1 MSHKMY
7 NSTYLLTHKKTKELL
22 IKGTIKEV
30 VEYMLQ
36 KLEEA
41 CQQTKESLAKKIK
54 IALHN
59 GTLLFRKYEIAED
72 QPIKHIAP
80 NKHSVPSQYLD
91 TVTLNT
97 KRMLKELD
105 ILEKLKKLFPNPQ
118 DNAVKQQERNI
129 ENLKLVYCIEFSLK
143 WNEKANKYDKA

>member
-1 MSHKMY
+1 MY

-30 VEYMLQ
+30 VEYMLK

-41 CQQTKESLAKKIK
+41 CEQTKESLAKKIK

-72 QPIKHIAP
+72 QPVKHIAP

-91 TVTLNT
+91 TVTLNN
-97 KRMLKELD
+97 KRMLGELKV
-105 ILEKLKKLFPNPQ
+105 LENLKRRFPNAH
-118 DNAVKQQERNI
+118 DVIKQQEENI
-129 ENLKLVYCIEFSLK
+129 EKLKLVYCIEFSLK
-143 WNEKANKYDKA
+143 WNEKANRYDKA